1 MITDELQS
9 IIAAEVSRQV
19 RASRMNDGSGPLRVD
34 PFNIPF
40 QNVSG
45 EVVPPYAVMRPDDGE
60 VRSGNWVFKMVK
72 PDDTFSRRYF
82 INGPYAIPDDGFGN
96 CSDGTYP
103 TMVRKPSTGTHVDW
117 KSNFGIESGSW
128 DLKKGGVGRFRYCFG
143 ANYGQGTEY
152 LGSVSFFQQY
162 DCHALIVQATS
173 TVTPG
178 DYTVFNVHDIDGET
192 SIQINARCLI
202 YPSGIGGD
210 GGDNSSGGYSSTWP
224 DDTIFGAHFYGI
236 FSTNHANDWRLAWG
250 YSPGTPL

>member
-250 YSPGTPL
+250 YSPGTPI

>member
-45 EVVPPYAVMRPDDGE
+45 EVVPPYAVMRPDGGE
-60 VRSGNWVFKMVK
+60 VRSGNWVLHMVK
-72 PDDTFSRRYF
+72 PDDTFSRRYY

-103 TMVRKPSTGTHVDW
+103 TMARFPGLGTFVAG
-117 KSNFGIESGSW
+117 KTNFGIAPDSW
-128 DLKKGGVGRFRYCFG
+128 VLKKGGVGRFRYCFG
-143 ANYGQGTEY
+143 ANYAQGTEY
-152 LGSVSFFQQY
+152 LTSVAFFQQR
-162 DCHALIVQATS
+162 DCEALIVQSRAI
-173 TVTPG
+173 VNAG
-178 DYTVFNVHDIDGET
+178 DYTTFNVHDIDGET
-192 SIQINARCLI
+192 SIQIQALCQI
-202 YPSGIGGD
+202 YPPGIGAD
-210 GGDNSSGGYSSTWP
+210 GGDNSSGGYSATWP

-236 FSTNHANDWRLAWG
+236 RSSNHANDWRLAWG

>member
-60 VRSGNWVFKMVK
+60 VRSGNWVFKMTK

-236 FSTNHANDWRLAWG
+236 YSVNHANDWRLAWG

>member
-162 DCHALIVQATS
+162 DCHALIIQATS